1 MKNVLF
7 IEKFADEGIS
17 HLVVQDGVTGK
28 ILAQYTITD
37 HSTDRGCMFLV
48 HRTEQPDKAV
58 WTDTYIQAL
67 QIAKADYR
75 ARG

>member
-7 IEKFADEGIS
+7 IEKLQDEGIS
-17 HLVVQDGVTGK
+17 QLVVQDGATGK

-37 HSTDRGCMFLV
+37 YSTTQGCMFLV
-48 HRTEQPDKAV
+48 HRTNEPDKAV

-67 QIAKADYR
+67 QVAKADYQ
-75 ARG
+75 AGG